1 LKLVQQLEAPVEM
14 VAVWEQALVRFE
26 EVLAMPVEVQAP
38 AGARRMSSLQEPT
51 LVYMMQLT

>member
-1 LKLVQQLEAPVEM
+1 M

-51 LVYMMQLT
+51 LVYLMQLT